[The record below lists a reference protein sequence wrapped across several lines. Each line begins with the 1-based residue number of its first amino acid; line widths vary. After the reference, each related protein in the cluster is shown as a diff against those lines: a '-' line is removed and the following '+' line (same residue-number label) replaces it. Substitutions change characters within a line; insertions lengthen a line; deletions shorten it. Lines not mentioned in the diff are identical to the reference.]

1 MRPRYAANPPP
12 HRGWIT
18 RAPVHLLV
26 ALLAAACASYATVP
40 QEDRMALVRDLT
52 GRRSDKFV
60 RLSFYVS
67 PFFGDASKKLISP
80 LPPEEVRLL
89 QRPSGEAI
97 EPGPAE
103 RILPAGAR
111 VRITK
116 VEFPTA
122 VALSE
127 RPLYTPRTLPWIYL
141 RALGEPEQVPLI
153 LVLRPE
159 IRSSEEFLAELERY
173 FSDTDLNATYA
184 RWSEVVQQAVRTKAA
199 VIDMP
204 AEALEMA
211 WGYPDRKQISFAN
224 SVKHEEWVY
233 GERRKAYLADG
244 RVVRLEPGKAA
255 R

>member
-1 MRPRYAANPPP
+1 VY
-12 HRGWIT
+12 I
-18 RAPVHLLV
+18 LV
-26 ALLAAACASYATVP
+26 ALAAACASYPSVP

-52 GRRSDKFV
+52 GRRSDKFL
-60 RLSFYVS
+60 RLSFYVI
-67 PFFGDASKKLISP
+67 PFFGEASKKLLSP
-80 LPPEEVRLL
+80 APPDEVRLL
-89 QRPSGEAI
+89 QRPNGEAVD
-97 EPGPAE
+97 PGPAE

-127 RPLYTPRTLPWIYL
+127 RPLHTPRTLPWVYM
-141 RALGEPEQVPLI
+141 RTLGEPEQVPLI

-173 FSDTDLNATYA
+173 LSDTDLDATYT
-184 RWSEVVQQAVRTKAA
+184 RWSQVVQHAVRTKTA

-211 WGYPDRKQISFAN
+211 WGYPDRKQISFA
-224 SVKHEEWVY
+224 SSTKHEEWVY
-233 GERRKAYLADG
+233 SGERRRAYLADG

>member
-1 MRPRYAANPPP
+1 MRRRYSSPLP
-12 HRGWIT
+12 GGT
-18 RAPVHLLV
+18 VGAPYLLL
-26 ALLAAACASYATVP
+26 ALLAAACASYATLP
-40 QEDRMALVRDLT
+40 QEDRMALTRDLT
-52 GRRSDKFV
+52 GRRSDKFL

-67 PFFGDASKKLISP
+67 PFFGDTSKKLLSP
-80 LPPEEVRLL
+80 VPPDEVRLL
-89 QRPSGEAI
+89 KQPSGEAI
-97 EPGPAE
+97 EPGPVE

-122 VALSE
+122 VALPE
-127 RPLYTPRTLPWIYL
+127 RPPYTPRTLPWIYL
-141 RALGEPEQVPLI
+141 RALAEPEQVPLI

-159 IRSSEEFLAELERY
+159 IRSSEEFLAELDRY
-173 FSDTDLNATYA
+173 LSDTDLDATYA
-184 RWSEVVQQAVRTKAA
+184 RWSQVVQHAVRTKTA

-211 WGYPDRKQISFAN
+211 WGYPDRKQISFAD
-224 SVKHEEWVY
+224 SAKHEEWVY
-233 GERRKAYLADG
+233 SGERRKAYLADG

>member
-1 MRPRYAANPPP
+1 
-12 HRGWIT
+12 
-18 RAPVHLLV
+18 VHLLV
-26 ALLAAACASYATVP
+26 ALLAAGCASYATVP

-52 GRRSDKFV
+52 GRRSDKFL

-67 PFFGDASKKLISP
+67 PFFGDTSKKLLSP
-80 LPPEEVRLL
+80 VPPDEVRLL
-89 QRPSGEAI
+89 KQASGEAI
-97 EPGPAE
+97 EPGLVE

-122 VALSE
+122 VALTE
-127 RPLYTPRTLPWIYL
+127 RPLHTPRTLPWIYL
-141 RALGEPEQVPLI
+141 HALGESEQAPLI

-159 IRSSEEFLAELERY
+159 IRSGEEFLAELDRY
-173 FSDTDLNATYA
+173 LSDTDLEATYA
-184 RWSEVVQQAVRTKAA
+184 RWSQVVQQAVRTKTA

-224 SVKHEEWVY
+224 SAKHEEWVY
-233 GERRKAYLADG
+233 SGERRKAYLADG